1 MPVLKFTF
9 KTIRLGF
16 LTMLGTAVVAK
27 FLLKSNARVETQE
40 IDLVTIFGGEN
51 LVSSADPFYGGKVL
65 TMYGGTILD
74 LRKAT
79 PAPTGIYLD
88 VLVWMGGVDLVVP
101 QGWRVDF
108 TGKVIFGGFDDATQT
123 TADSDAPTV
132 RIGGMIVFGG
142 LKVTTRSPLEV
153 VGR

>member
-1 MPVLKFTF
+1 MFKFIF

-16 LTMLGTAVVAK
+16 LAMLGTAVVAK
-27 FLLKSNARVETQE
+27 FMLKSNAREGTQE
-40 IDLVTIFGGEN
+40 IDLVTIFDGDN
-51 LVSSADPFYGGKVL
+51 LVSSADPFYGGKIL
-65 TMYGGTILD
+65 TMYGGTVLD

-88 VLVWMGGVDLVVP
+88 LLVWMGRVDLVVP
-101 QGWRVDF
+101 LGWRVDF

-123 TADSDAPTV
+123 TADPDAPTV
-132 RIGGMIVFGG
+132 KIGGLIVFGG
-142 LKVTTRSPLEV
+142 LDATTKSPLEV

>member
-1 MPVLKFTF
+1 MFKFIF

-16 LTMLGTAVVAK
+16 LAMLGTAVVAK
-27 FLLKSNARVETQE
+27 FMLKSNAGEETQE
-40 IDLVTIFGGEN
+40 IDLVTIFGGDN
-51 LVSSADPFYGGKVL
+51 LVSSADPFYGGKIL
-65 TMYGGTILD
+65 TMYGGTVLD
-74 LRKAT
+74 LRKT
-79 PAPTGIYLD
+79 IPAPTGIYLD
-88 VLVWMGGVDLVVP
+88 VLVWMGGVNLVVP

-123 TADSDAPTV
+123 TADPDAPTV

-142 LKVTTRSPLEV
+142 LQATTKSPLEV

>member
-1 MPVLKFTF
+1 VLKFIF
-9 KTIRLGF
+9 KTIRLAF
-16 LTMLGTAVVAK
+16 LTMLGTALLAK
-27 FLLKSNARVETQE
+27 FMLKSNARAETQE
-40 IDLVTIFGGEN
+40 IDLVTIFGGQN
-51 LVSSADPFYGGKVL
+51 LISSADPFYGGKIL
-65 TMYGGTILD
+65 TMYGGTVLD

-88 VLVWMGGVDLVVP
+88 LLIWMGGVTLVVP

-123 TADSDAPTV
+123 TADRDAPTV
-132 RIGGMIVFGG
+132 QVGGVILFGG
-142 LKVTTRSPLEV
+142 LQARTKSPLEV

>member
-1 MPVLKFTF
+1 VFKFIF

-16 LTMLGTAVVAK
+16 LTMLGAAIVAK
-27 FLLKSNARVETQE
+27 FMLKSNAGEETQE
-40 IDLVTIFGGEN
+40 IDLVTIFGGDN
-51 LVSSADPFYGGKVL
+51 LVSSANPFYGGKIL
-65 TMYGGTILD
+65 TMYGGTVLD

-88 VLVWMGGVDLVVP
+88 VLAWMGGVNLVVP

-108 TGKVIFGGFDDATQT
+108 TGNVIFGGFDDATQT
-123 TADSDAPTV
+123 TADLDAPTV

-142 LKVTTRSPLEV
+142 LKATTRSPLEV

>member
-1 MPVLKFTF
+1 VFKFIF

-16 LTMLGTAVVAK
+16 LAMLGTAVVAK
-27 FLLKSNARVETQE
+27 FMLKSNAREGTQE
-40 IDLVTIFGGEN
+40 IDLVTIFDGDN
-51 LVSSADPFYGGKVL
+51 LVSSADPFYGGKIL
-65 TMYGGTILD
+65 TMYGGTVLD

-88 VLVWMGGVDLVVP
+88 LLVWMGRVDLVVP
-101 QGWRVDF
+101 LGWRVDF

-123 TADSDAPTV
+123 TADPDAPIV
-132 RIGGMIVFGG
+132 KIGGLIVFGG
-142 LKVTTRSPLEV
+142 LRATTKSPLEV

>member
-1 MPVLKFTF
+1 MFKFIF

-16 LTMLGTAVVAK
+16 LTMLGTAIVAK
-27 FLLKSNARVETQE
+27 FMLKSNAGEETQE
-40 IDLVTIFGGEN
+40 IDLVTIFGGDN
-51 LVSSADPFYGGKVL
+51 LVSSADPFYGGKIL
-65 TMYGGTILD
+65 TMYGGTVLD

-88 VLVWMGGVDLVVP
+88 VLAWMGGVNLVVP

-123 TADSDAPTV
+123 TGDLDAPTV
-132 RIGGMIVFGG
+132 RIGGILVFGG
-142 LKVTTRSPLEV
+142 LQATTKSPLEV

>member
-1 MPVLKFTF
+1 VFKFIF
-9 KTIRLGF
+9 KTIRLAF

-27 FLLKSNARVETQE
+27 FMLKSNAGEETQE
-40 IDLVTIFGGEN
+40 IDLVAIFGGEN
-51 LVSSADPFYGGKVL
+51 LVSSADPFYGGKIL
-65 TMYGGTILD
+65 TMYGGTVLD

-101 QGWRVDF
+101 QGWRVEF

-123 TADSDAPTV
+123 TADHDAPTV
-132 RIGGMIVFGG
+132 RIGGVIALGG
-142 LKVTTRSPLEV
+142 LQATTRSPLEV

>member
-1 MPVLKFTF
+1 MYKFIF
-9 KTIRLGF
+9 KTIRF
-16 LTMLGTAVVAK
+16 AFMAMLGTALVAK
-27 FLLKSNARVETQE
+27 FMLKSNAREETQE

-51 LVSSADPFYGGKVL
+51 LVSSADPFYGGKIL
-65 TMYGGTILD
+65 TMYGGTVLD

-88 VLVWMGGVDLVVP
+88 VLVCMGGVDLVVP

-123 TADSDAPTV
+123 TADTDAPMV
-132 RIGGMIVFGG
+132 RIGGMILFGG
-142 LKVTTRSPLEV
+142 LKATTKSPLKV